1 MNSLELINKLAES
14 NNLSTGRAEMIIS
27 IIVERI
33 SEKLKTNGQI
43 EVENFGKFVLDNT
56 TSSSSYRKKIKFI
69 PSKSFLEK
77 INTG

>member
-1 MNSLELINKLAES
+1 
-14 NNLSTGRAEMIIS
+14 
-27 IIVERI
+27 
-33 SEKLKTNGQI
+33 
-43 EVENFGKFVLDNT
+43 VLDNT